1 MAVTLSAWSMCA
13 YQHQRTQ
20 RKPTGLPTKRTP
32 YQYPYRLDF
41 FSSFV
46 CLSSS
51 IAQKSTLTERGSYAG
66 GLWAV
71 CDVGPSMSFMNRI
84 HAEFIRRSEENFK
97 KNKSVSDTFVVVK
110 SSRRPHVIT
119 AQSLIEV
126 TF

>member
-1 MAVTLSAWSMCA
+1 M
-13 YQHQRTQ
+13 
-20 RKPTGLPTKRTP
+20 
-32 YQYPYRLDF
+32 
-41 FSSFV
+41 
-46 CLSSS
+46 
-51 IAQKSTLTERGSYAG
+51 
-66 GLWAV
+66 

-110 SSRRPHVIT
+110 SSRCPHVIT